1 MIGLP
6 AKAGRPFNFDQL
18 IPISIMSS
26 KFLPTTRTLIRIA
39 LLSSPILALL
49 KSAPMIYFA
58 DSIFGKVPSGEDGH
72 FGLLTFMVI
81 ELAVVIFFQW
91 CLNIYLMQL
100 KRAEKPETLPAK
112 WIPWNGM
119 WRSYLISYGA
129 TLIIVTLL
137 AWIQRGVWGNAVFS
151 ALPLFPVHL
160 YLSSAAD
167 NTLLLLIFNL
177 FRSLEKATKLQVDN
191 AELQLR
197 NMSVLQHQLQQQL
210 QPHFLFN
217 ALYNLQLLI
226 DDAPDQAKG
235 YVSKLSRFLRAS
247 VDYGKLETVN
257 TGKELAFFRD
267 YMDLQAMRF
276 GKAISYEA
284 YLPGDLLQKAVFPVF
299 SLQIQAENAI
309 KHNAFATAKPLRVS
323 IVAKDDQ
330 HLIFTN
336 NKAKKFGPAAPST
349 GTGLNN
355 LRKRFELQNL
365 STFSIRETETEFTV
379 TLPLLSS

>member
-1 MIGLP
+1 M
-6 AKAGRPFNFDQL
+6 N
-18 IPISIMSS
+18 S
-26 KFLPTTRTLIRIA
+26 KFSPTTRILIRIA
-39 LLSSPILALL
+39 LLSSSILALL
-49 KSAPMIYFA
+49 KSVPMIYFA
-58 DSIFGKVPSGEDGH
+58 DLIFGEAPSGGNGH

-81 ELAVVIFFQW
+81 ELTAVIFFQW

-100 KRAEKPETLPAK
+100 KRAEKPETPPGK
-112 WIPWNGM
+112 WAHWIGIWKP
-119 WRSYLISYGA
+119 YLISYGA
-129 TLIIVTLL
+129 TLLIVTLVT
-137 AWIQRGVWGNAVFS
+137 WVQRGIWGNAVFS
-151 ALPLFPVHL
+151 ALPLFPIHL
-160 YLSSAAD
+160 YISSSAD
-167 NTLLLLIFNL
+167 NTLLLVIINL
-177 FRSLEKATKLQVDN
+177 FRSREKATKLQVDN

-247 VDYGKLETVN
+247 VDYGKLETVR
-257 TGKELAFFRD
+257 TGEELAFFRD

-284 YLPGDLLQKAVFPVF
+284 DLPEDLLQKAVIPVF
-299 SLQIQAENAI
+299 SLQILAENAI
-309 KHNAFATAKPLRVS
+309 KHNAFSTAKPLRVS
-323 IVAKDDQ
+323 IEAADGQ
-330 HLIFTN
+330 HLVFSN

-355 LRKRFELQNL
+355 LRKRFELQKL
-365 STFSIRETETEFTV
+365 STFSISETETQFTV